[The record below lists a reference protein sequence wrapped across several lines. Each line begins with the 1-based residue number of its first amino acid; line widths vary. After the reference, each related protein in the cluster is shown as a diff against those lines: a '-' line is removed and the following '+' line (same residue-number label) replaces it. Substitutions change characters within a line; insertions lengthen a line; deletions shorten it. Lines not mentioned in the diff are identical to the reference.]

1 MDVIGVAN
9 EAPTLRAVLP
19 VDLHGCARLHLVSAA
34 GRAGGENPPAAG

>member
-1 MDVIGVAN
+1 MDVIGVVN

-34 GRAGGENPPAAG
+34 ASADGENPPAAR